1 MKIKLLGNTS
11 KKYIEGQI
19 NICAAAC
26 KLSRMPGKVFD
37 AVAATKDYDKA
48 LELCDEGLKML
59 EALPNGEN
67 YLMQYGYMLQVQQTL
82 NFIMQD
88 KYDEA
93 YEAITSA
100 YDNLS
105 MTGGLT
111 IQVRDLY
118 ALLALQ
124 TKDTKTFEALELE
137 IDSYGDES
145 IAFTSDVAD
154 YKSGKLTLKEIAES
168 GRYDLI

>member
-1 MKIKLLGNTS
+1 
-11 KKYIEGQI
+11 
-19 NICAAAC
+19 
-26 KLSRMPGKVFD
+26 
-37 AVAATKDYDKA
+37 
-48 LELCDEGLKML
+48 
-59 EALPNGEN
+59 
-67 YLMQYGYMLQVQQTL
+67 MLQVQQTL

-88 KYDEA
+88 KYDDA
-93 YEAITSA
+93 YKTITSA